1 MTESSGKHVLITF
14 GRSFLTLNLAR
25 LMSAAGHRVT
35 IVDSLPIGI
44 TRFSHATS
52 AFFRVPSPKFEPV
65 AYCRRLVQI
74 AVDEKVDMIIPIH
87 EETDILSM
95 MAGLFPPGCELFLS
109 PFATEKQLHQKAEFS
124 RLLQEKGL
132 PGLKYATLSSPE
144 DVAALDFTTPF
155 ALKRV
160 YSRGS
165 QKVYKVAPGD
175 DLSWLEFEDGN
186 PWLAQQWASGAR
198 YCTYSVCRDGE
209 VLAHAAYPVGYAIDG
224 NSCLR
229 FESVGHPGIL
239 NWVTEFV
246 ADVGFTG
253 NIGFD
258 FYDDPDIGLLTIECN
273 PRATS
278 GIMLFAAQDG
288 IDRAFFGETTEL
300 ITPRPDVDKMIG
312 LGMLLYGWRR
322 KSLNGRKFRDFVRD
336 FRHSHDVVWASDDRR
351 PALMLPLAYLFIL
364 RHCLKY
370 KVGLAEGFMHDHE
383 WDGKEIIID
392 G

>member
-1 MTESSGKHVLITF
+1 VTESSGKHVLITF

-95 MAGLFPPGCELFLS
+95 MAELFLS

-351 PALMLPLAYLFIL
+351 PALMLPLAYLYIL